1 MIRTPLRPLAA
12 VLRAREK
19 GENPDLIEADARAKR
34 NHALAAKLRRRSEM
48 RLGMLGLCFLGA
60 FGTVGTRMAMLAS
73 STPTEPTAA
82 VSGSMILN
90 QRADIVDR
98 NGTVLAT
105 NLATMSLYAQPHRLI
120 EPERAAQKLAEIFP
134 DLKQDRLVR
143 DFTSGKRKFIWV
155 RKKISPE
162 QRQLVHDLGEPGLL
176 FGPREMRLYPNGH
189 LAAHIL
195 GGASFGKEGVDSAEV
210 VGVAGVEKKFDK
222 RLRDPA
228 YQGEPLRLS
237 IDLTAQAASEQVLS
251 GGMTLMSAK
260 GAASILMDVKTG
272 EILSLVSL
280 PDFDPNNR
288 PRPLTEG
295 DQSDSPLFNRAAQ
308 GVYELG
314 STFKPFAATL
324 AMDQKMVEPSTMID
338 IKTRLSSGGYTI
350 KDYKYMGKELSVEDI
365 IIKSSNIGTS
375 KLALMT
381 GSGLQQSMLADL
393 GFFEKLSVEL
403 TEASISKPL
412 LPKRWTELYSMTVSY
427 GHGISATPLH
437 LAAGYAALANGGY
450 AVTPTLIKQTQVP
463 VLENRVFSKAS
474 TDKMLTI
481 LRKVVG
487 SEKGTASMADVPG
500 YSVAGKTGSAEKYRK
515 GVGGYHKDKLIS
527 TFASVFPSHD
537 PKYVLVVM
545 LDEPKIDAFGEERRT
560 AGWTAAPIAGE
571 MIARLAP
578 ILNLR
583 PQLAAP
589 EMITY
594 TAVKN

>member
-34 NHALAAKLRRRSEM
+34 NHELAAKLRRRSER
-48 RLGMLGLCFLGA
+48 RLTMLGLCFLGA
-60 FGTVGTRMAMLAS
+60 FATVGTRMAMLAS
-73 STPTEPTAA
+73 STPTEPTAS
-82 VSGSMILN
+82 VSGSQILN

-105 NLATMSLYAQPHRLI
+105 NLATVSLYAQPHLLI
-120 EPERAAQKLAEIFP
+120 EPEKAAKKLAGIFP
-134 DLKQDRLVR
+134 DLKEERLVK
-143 DFTSGKRKFIWV
+143 DFTSGARKFLWV

-189 LAAHIL
+189 LASHIL
-195 GGASFGKEGVDSAEV
+195 GGASFGKEGVSSAEV
-210 VGVAGVEKKFDK
+210 VGVAGVEKRFDK

-228 YQGEPLRLS
+228 YEGEPLRLS

-251 GGMTLMSAK
+251 GGMSLMSAK
-260 GAASILMDVKTG
+260 GAASILMDVNTG

-288 PRPLTEG
+288 PRPLITG

-324 AMDQKMVEPSTMID
+324 AMDQGLVVPTTMID
-338 IKTRLSSGGYTI
+338 IQTKLRSGGYTI
-350 KDYKYMGKELSVEDI
+350 KDYKYMGKSMSVEDI

-375 KLALMT
+375 KLALMA

-393 GFFEKLSVEL
+393 GFFEKLPVEL
-403 TEASISKPL
+403 TEASISQPL

-450 AVTPTLIKQTQVP
+450 AVKPTLLKQTQAP
-463 VLENRVFSKAS
+463 ALGSRVFSEAS
-474 TDKMLTI
+474 TDQILKI

-500 YSVAGKTGSAEKYRK
+500 YNVGGKTGSAEKYRK
-515 GVGGYHKDKLIS
+515 GIGGYHKDRLIS
-527 TFASVFPSHD
+527 TFASVFPVDD
-537 PKYVLVVM
+537 PKYVLIVM

-583 PQLAAP
+583 PKLAAP
-589 EMITY
+589 EKITY
-594 TAVKN
+594 TASQN